1 MIINTDINQKVNYN
15 EKLYDIKEKM
25 NNLLEKYIKDSSEGN

>member
-1 MIINTDINQKVNYN
+1 MIINTDINQKVNYK